1 MQLVPGSD
9 EDLELKTFDWIL
21 ETFTQEELSI
31 KLKFDHHEH
40 ISRGFVDVMH
50 VEFYNTGAFLVQT
63 VEGIEPIPDGYQI
76 EVPLPTQTPGLFE

>member
-1 MQLVPGSD
+1 
-9 EDLELKTFDWIL
+9 
-21 ETFTQEELSI
+21 
-31 KLKFDHHEH
+31 
-40 ISRGFVDVMH
+40 MH